1 MRGGSVKR
9 VFLILHDLSLLLL
22 LLSLPVLSKA
32 QHEEPSITLVRY
44 DEDYSYLRSSANRT
58 GKWWEPLKF
67 IPLTEKTYLT
77 LGNEFR
83 LRFESITNDNWGL
96 GKDDAYLWL
105 RLLPYADLHALD
117 SIRLF
122 GQLVMAEAID
132 REPLTPLDENRVDF
146 LQFFGDLAVPAGNS
160 GTLTLRGGR
169 QLFSYGSGRLVD
181 VRYGPN
187 VPRPFDAV
195 KAVLQNGSWR
205 VDTFYSSPVAVDTG
219 SFDDKSDNDSRFWGA
234 YLTRMLTGTFGSTK
248 NESAGL
254 DMYYL
259 GLDRTSAAFN
269 QATGDELRHTLGTRF
284 FGIAQDWDWD
294 LEGFYQFGKF
304 ASGDIRA
311 WSFASH
317 VGYTFRHLCFSP
329 RAGLK
334 ANVISGDENADDSDI
349 ETFNPL
355 FPKGKYFGELTPLGP
370 QNLLNMQLDLSL
382 SLTEKWKF
390 LFTVAPYWRYSTD
403 DAIYDIGGNVVR
415 PGGSSDER
423 FVGIVWEPV
432 LSCQFSRHLE
442 GLISYSQFHAG
453 DFIKET
459 GQDKTIRFVGLE
471 LLFRF

>member
-1 MRGGSVKR
+1 MKR
-9 VFLILHDLSLLLL
+9 VFPIAPLLCLLVLH
-22 LLSLPVLSKA
+22 LSLPALSTA
-32 QHEEPSITLVRY
+32 QHEEPSLTPSRY
-44 DEDYSYLRSSANRT
+44 DENYSYLRSLVNRT

-77 LGNEFR
+77 LGSEFR
-83 LRFESITNDNWGL
+83 FRFESITNDNWGL

-105 RLLPYADLHALD
+105 RFLPYADLHALE
-117 SIRLF
+117 SVRLF
-122 GQLVMAEAID
+122 GQIIMAEAID
-132 REPLTPLDENRVDF
+132 REPLTTIDENRADV
-146 LQFFGDLAVPAGNS
+146 LQLFGDLAVPVGDG

-187 VPRPFDAV
+187 VLRPFDAA
-195 KAVLQNGSWR
+195 KAIMKTGPWR
-205 VDTFYSSPVAVDTG
+205 VDAFYSSPVAVDTG
-219 SFDDKSDNDSRFWGA
+219 TFDDKSDNDTRFWGA
-234 YLTRMLTGTFGSTK
+234 YLTRMFTGTFDSTK

-254 DMYYL
+254 DIYYL
-259 GLDRTSAAFN
+259 GLDRTGAAFN
-269 QATGDELRHTLGTRF
+269 QATGDELRHTLGMRF
-284 FGIAQDWDWD
+284 FGNAQNWDWD
-294 LEGFYQFGKF
+294 LEGFYQFGQF

-334 ANVISGDENADDSDI
+334 ANVISGDEDSDDQDI
-349 ETFNPL
+349 ETFDPL
-355 FPKGKYFGELTPLGP
+355 FPKGKYFGELTPIGP
-370 QNLLNMQLDLSL
+370 QNLINVQLDLSL

-415 PGGSSDER
+415 PGGSSHER
-423 FVGIVWEPV
+423 FIGILWEPV
-432 LSCQFSRHLE
+432 LSCRFSRSLE

-453 DFIKET
+453 DFIMET
-459 GQDKTIRFVGLE
+459 GPDKTIRFAGLE